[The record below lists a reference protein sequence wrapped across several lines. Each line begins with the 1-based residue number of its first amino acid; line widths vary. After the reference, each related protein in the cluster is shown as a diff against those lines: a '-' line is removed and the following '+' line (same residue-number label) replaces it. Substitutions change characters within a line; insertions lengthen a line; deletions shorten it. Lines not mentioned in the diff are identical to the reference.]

1 MLFEVEQ
8 RDAKLVGNRT
18 GLTPLHK
25 KSHYYYSI
33 HFDSS
38 HGSDGDCAA
47 FDGDNPGKIVRRWDS
62 GFAEFKAS
70 GVASPRTVEILS

>member
-1 MLFEVEQ
+1 MLLEAEQ
-8 RDAKLVGNRT
+8 RDAKLAGDRT

-25 KSHYYYSI
+25 KSHYYSI

-47 FDGDNPGKIVRRWDS
+47 SDGDNPGKIVRRWDS
-62 GFAEFKAS
+62 GFAEFEAS
-70 GVASPRTVEILS
+70 GVASPRAVETPF